1 MELLK
6 KYNNNFHHNLDFY
19 HTPNRT
25 YSLGTTFVQ
34 VHHFFTL
41 SKADTKAASSL
52 NVSLISSEN
61 FLWIPSNSSI
71 YCCGPYKWILEKWV
85 LSHYVTAMSFIHFI
99 ISLITWLL
107 GLVSHQ
113 HKGFKQGLL
122 RVVTSYVPS
131 LNSKPCSFAYW
142 GGSHVTVVGI
152 LLLYLGF
159 CLSLSQ
165 FQPIFVSFVTIIFCC
180 PVSLF
185 QSHVSR
191 RNFALTGPLKSWMS
205 FHMWVTHTLKR
216 FFL

>member
-71 YCCGPYKWILEKWV
+71 YCCGPYKWILEK
-85 LSHYVTAMSFIHFI
+85 
-99 ISLITWLL
+99 
-107 GLVSHQ
+107 
-113 HKGFKQGLL
+113 
-122 RVVTSYVPS
+122 
-131 LNSKPCSFAYW
+131 
-142 GGSHVTVVGI
+142 
-152 LLLYLGF
+152 
-159 CLSLSQ
+159 
-165 FQPIFVSFVTIIFCC
+165 
-180 PVSLF
+180 
-185 QSHVSR
+185 
-191 RNFALTGPLKSWMS
+191 
-205 FHMWVTHTLKR
+205 
-216 FFL
+216 

>member
-85 LSHYVTAMSFIHFI
+85 LSHYVNCYVFHSFHYLSHYMTARNC
-99 ISLITWLL
+99 LPWTCL
-107 GLVSHQ
+107 
-113 HKGFKQGLL
+113 GFKQGLL
-122 RVVTSYVPS
+122 RVVTCVPS
-131 LNSKPCSFAYW
+131 QNFKICCFAYW
-142 GGSHVTVVGI
+142 GGSHVTAVGNFTIVFGLLSVVRCRS
-152 LLLYLGF
+152 F
-159 CLSLSQ
+159 NLSLCHLSP
-165 FQPIFVSFVTIIFCC
+165 FLLSYVTVSKPCQ
-180 PVSLF
+180 L
-185 QSHVSR
+185 
-191 RNFALTGPLKSWMS
+191 
-205 FHMWVTHTLKR
+205 
-216 FFL
+216 